1 MTALGK
7 LQFEPFYWMPSIQR
21 VFSRLI
27 TPVVIELCLHAA
39 ITDTLKAFQWEP
51 SYATGGAGPTPWPG
65 SMLGLGSHSGS
76 SQSLD
81 YGKYYILL
89 FWGFSPDFF
98 LFFFYSPAPSPVTM
112 IQAKDITRHT
122 ISLAWNQPER
132 ANGVILEYEVK
143 YYEKVRRSL
152 WLHG

>member
-65 SMLGLGSHSGS
+65 SMLGLSSHSGS

-81 YGKYYILL
+81 YGKYYILP

-98 LFFFYSPAPSPVTM
+98 LVLLLFTSTLSCDDDPGKGHHPA
-112 IQAKDITRHT
+112 HH
-122 ISLAWNQPER
+122 LL
-132 ANGVILEYEVK
+132 GLEPAGARKRGHPRV
-143 YYEKVRRSL
+143 
-152 WLHG
+152 